1 MIFTRSSRVV
11 AALAA
16 ATLLGTAA
24 SAADRL
30 KVATGQRGNFD
41 TSIGEIGTRAGI
53 FKKYGLELDILYTQG
68 GGETQQAVISGSV
81 DIGVAAGIMGVI
93 GAYAKGAPVRIIGA
107 QTTGAGDLFWYVRSD
122 SPIKSLKDTDG
133 KTIAFST
140 KGSSTDG
147 IVNAFMKEYS
157 LKAKPTATGSP
168 ATTLTQVLSGQIDAG
183 WSSPPFGF
191 EQMDKGQIRKIASGN
206 DASVF
211 KGQTVRLLITHVQ
224 DLKDKKDLIDRYM
237 KAYRET
243 LEFMYTDPKAMDYYA
258 EFIGVTPEI
267 ARRTR
272 DDYFPRSALEP
283 DKIVG
288 LDLVMP
294 DAVEMKYIA
303 APLTRAQIDDMIQI
317 PPR

>member
-237 KAYRET
+237 KAY
-243 LEFMYTDPKAMDYYA
+243 TDPKAMDYYA